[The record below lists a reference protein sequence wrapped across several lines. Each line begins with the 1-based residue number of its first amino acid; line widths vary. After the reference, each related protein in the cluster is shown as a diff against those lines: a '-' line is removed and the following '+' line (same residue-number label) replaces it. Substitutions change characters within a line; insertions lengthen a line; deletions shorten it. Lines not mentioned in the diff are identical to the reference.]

1 MRPVVQRGVA
11 INLGAFLVDLVSFQM
26 RFWTLLGRCWA
37 YLGSKTCDLD
47 VFGKIIGA
55 VLLFPGLAECAERL
69 NKNMMKKCFL
79 FVVCR
84 VYFLPIN

>member
-1 MRPVVQRGVA
+1 MRPVVQRGAA
-11 INLGAFLVDLVSFQM
+11 IHLGAFLVDLVSFRM

-69 NKNMMKKCFL
+69 NN
-79 FVVCR
+79 VRGRDPAVYTR
-84 VYFLPIN
+84 VYS